1 MRPNDGLPPSC
12 SLRKTACPSSATVRT
27 ASGPPPWIG
36 GQVGAGRQDERLAG
50 DRDRVDRVVGQRRV
64 DRRVEREQRGGS
76 EGVGPGVVLAVVE
89 GDQADGRARQGHG
102 PQVGLRDAL
111 GVGHDRLR
119 ALEDADVV
127 HLDLSV
133 RGCTGPV
140 GVLPDHGAAHADA
153 DAHGGEAVAD
163 LGALLELARQLVHQ
177 AYAGRGQRVPHRD
190 RAAVGV
196 HPRVVV
202 GDAVVLEEGEHLH
215 GERLVDLEG
224 LDVVDG
230 QAGQPQRLLGRRD
243 RAGAHH
249 LGLDADEGVGDQAHL
264 HGEAELARGLLV
276 GQQRRGG
283 TVVDA
288 RRVAG
293 GDVAVRAERGL
304 EAGERLHRRL
314 RAHRLV
320 GRGQAPAGLGR
331 AGRDRHEVGLDLP
344 GVVGGLRLL
353 LAADGVLVD
362 ALLGDGGVA
371 VVEVLRGLAH
381 DERVGVHDPL
391 GQDARVGVDALAHR
405 VAAHVLDAAGDG
417 DVVGTERDARGGVG
431 HGRHRARRTCGRWSS
446 RGRSAAGRRAARRC
460 GRW

>member
-1 MRPNDGLPPSC
+1 MVAPG
-12 SLRKTACPSSATVRT
+12 
-27 ASGPPPWIG
+27 
-36 GQVGAGRQDERLAG
+36 
-50 DRDRVDRVVGQRRV
+50 RVDR
-64 DRRVEREQRGGS
+64 
-76 EGVGPGVVLAVVE
+76 
-89 GDQADGRARQGHG
+89 

-127 HLDLSV
+127 HLVSPSV
-133 RGCTGPV
+133 GSRSPGPV

-163 LGALLELARQLVHQ
+163 LGTLLELARQLVHQ

-224 LDVVDG
+224 LDVVDRE
-230 QAGQPQRLLGRRD
+230 AGQPQRLLGRRD

-276 GQQRRGG
+276 GQQRGG
-283 TVVDA
+283 GAVVDA
-288 RRVAG
+288 RGVAG
-293 GDVAVRAERGL
+293 GDVAVRAEGGL
-304 EAGERLHRRL
+304 EARERLHGRL
-314 RAHRLV
+314 GAHRLV
-320 GRGQAPAGLGR
+320 GRGQAPAGVGR
-331 AGRDRHEVGLDLP
+331 AGRDRHQVGLDLP
-344 GVVGGLRLL
+344 GVVGGLGLL

-362 ALLGDGGVA
+362 ALLGDRGVA

-381 DERVGVHDPL
+381 DERVGVDDPL

-417 DVVGTERDARGGVG
+417 DVVGTEGDARGGVG
-431 HGRHRARRTCGRWSS
+431 HGRHRAGAHAVDGVAGHALREAGEQRGGAADGEALVADLGGGGDRHLVHPLGRQGRVAPEQLADALDDEVVGARLGVLALGLAERGAHAVDEDDLTLWSGHWLLPGYEGDRVRS
-446 RGRSAAGRRAARRC
+446 RYP
-460 GRW
+460 